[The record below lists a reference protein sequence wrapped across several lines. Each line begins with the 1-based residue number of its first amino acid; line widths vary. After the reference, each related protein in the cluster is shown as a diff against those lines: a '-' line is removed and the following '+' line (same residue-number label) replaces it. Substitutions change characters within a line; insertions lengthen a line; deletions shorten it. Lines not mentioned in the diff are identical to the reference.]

1 VNPRFMVD
9 LNGDGRADIVGFRIR
24 GLTSRIMTETAVSDL
39 HPYSSLVL
47 DPRLRYDALPI
58 SMVDMVLYVASFS
71 ISFLLSFF
79 TELRY

>member
-1 VNPRFMVD
+1 MNPRFVVD

-47 DPRLRYDALPI
+47 DPRLVPG
-58 SMVDMVLYVASFS
+58 
-71 ISFLLSFF
+71 
-79 TELRY
+79 